1 MRTAGWEV
9 RPLADV
15 LLLQRGYDLPTAE
28 REPGPIPIIGSFGV
42 TGTHSVAK
50 HTGPGVA
57 IGRSGASIGQAT
69 YVEGPFWP
77 LNTCLYVK
85 DFKGNDPRWVYRCL
99 ESLDFASYNSGSAQ
113 PSLNRNFL
121 AQVPVLV
128 PPSDEQRAIAE
139 VLGAFDDKIAAN
151 GQIAALANDYLA
163 AYFARLRAEGSAQML
178 PAGQCVDVATEQVRP
193 MQGSLRYLDIA
204 NVSVGGY
211 TYPDRIAWEVAPG
224 RARRKLRFGDTV
236 WSTVRPNRRSHAL
249 ILDRDEE
256 LIGSTGLAVLRAED
270 GQWAYLYEAL
280 RRDHVTDWLVASA
293 SGSAYPAVAPS
304 KFAEVPIEWM
314 DEDRRKRFVDVAAPL
329 RLSAHGG
336 VVENRKLAALRDALL
351 PELMSGRITV
361 KDAEAS
367 VEGVL

>member
-1 MRTAGWEV
+1 M
-9 RPLADV
+9 
-15 LLLQRGYDLPTAE
+15 
-28 REPGPIPIIGSFGV
+28 
-42 TGTHSVAK
+42 
-50 HTGPGVA
+50 
-57 IGRSGASIGQAT
+57 
-69 YVEGPFWP
+69 
-77 LNTCLYVK
+77 
-85 DFKGNDPRWVYRCL
+85 
-99 ESLDFASYNSGSAQ
+99 
-113 PSLNRNFL
+113 
-121 AQVPVLV
+121 
-128 PPSDEQRAIAE
+128 
-139 VLGAFDDKIAAN
+139 
-151 GQIAALANDYLA
+151 
-163 AYFARLRAEGSAQML
+163 
-178 PAGQCVDVATEQVRP
+178 
-193 MQGSLRYLDIA
+193 
-204 NVSVGGY
+204 
-211 TYPDRIAWEVAPG
+211 
-224 RARRKLRFGDTV
+224 RFGDTV